1 MNNSISGNLLI
12 PDERI
17 GYFIIT
23 AMYYCTTKNLPGLED
38 FLSLHSGDQQD
49 TPDSR
54 ISHVSLRYFSVHIHP
69 DILWMT
75 IWKPDFP

>member
-23 AMYYCTTKNLPGLED
+23 AMYYCTTKTYRVDGRI
-38 FLSLHSGDQQD
+38 FSLCI
-49 TPDSR
+49 PVISR